1 MSILNVEE
9 LENKT
14 KIYLE
19 FVTNFDLLSNVYID
33 SISNGLS
40 FIQKYY
46 KNINDQNYATLLFSY
61 EYNNNSMNNNLET
74 KSHTIQGKKLINF
87 NIRLY

>member
-61 EYNNNSMNNNLET
+61 EYTFQL
-74 KSHTIQGKKLINF
+74 
-87 NIRLY
+87 

>member
-1 MSILNVEE
+1 VSILNVED

-14 KIYLE
+14 KLYLE

-40 FIQKYY
+40 FMQKYY
-46 KNINDQNYATLLFSY
+46 KNINDQNYATLLFCY
-61 EYNNNSMNNNLET
+61 EYDNNLNNSLET
-74 KSHTIQGKKLINF
+74 KAHTIQGKKLINF